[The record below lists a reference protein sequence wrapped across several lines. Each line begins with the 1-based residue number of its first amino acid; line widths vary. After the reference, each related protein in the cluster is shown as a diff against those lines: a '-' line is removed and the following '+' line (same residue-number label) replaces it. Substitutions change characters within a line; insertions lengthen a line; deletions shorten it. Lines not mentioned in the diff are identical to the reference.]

1 MQIDRLGVAV
11 VAAAVGIVVLT
22 GGAPQLMRELVI
34 GPAAASEQAPVS
46 PATSK
51 SGFGNG
57 GGGLG
62 STSPSSTV
70 TPSSPTAKG
79 TAAGQPNTDLAPPID
94 TAVDRT
100 PLGKSTEQTSQGA
113 LGNGGTGSDASAA
126 GDTSSDDEAG
136 SKSALGKSTQSEQ
149 SASTLAATAAA
160 VTSADAPPVSAI
172 QKASVPE
179 ISGNGSMTQ
188 DIDIDVPG
196 FRGLEPKLSLHYD
209 SSRKT
214 KIGGLYQ
221 GWLGYGWGLEGIHVI
236 ERASPGYGAPNYDA
250 ADGFLLNG
258 QQLVSCVSGMSSPSC
273 STGGTH
279 ATENESYRRISFNGN
294 NNEWTVWER
303 DGTYSTFRSVQAI
316 SGTNPVP
323 GTQEYNLQ
331 HNYRWMRTSVTD
343 TNGNTV
349 QYNYNCPG
357 GPVCYPTNITYNGST
372 IYFHFETRPDYIL
385 TANGHTISY
394 TTARIKSITVW
405 TSGNLRRGYA
415 LYYDQAPFSNA
426 SRLVWVDAY
435 GRNSG
440 VDLSTGALW
449 GSSIKRIRQMNYDG
463 VNYGYVGYGGQFPG
477 VASGTTES
485 FLARQAGD
493 LNFDGRDELFGTQLK
508 QQMVQSGGGSSG
520 TKTYTGTLQWLLT
533 TFTGDGH
540 VSRTQSLYS
549 SPIAVNL
556 EVLPMPFARYF
567 SGRYVAGKNTKDIG
581 FSVTVASLQNQGNG
595 GTTTNYKTTS
605 GVMVTDSSLTM
616 TGRDCPAAGF
626 EGACAGLP
634 AAQTTQTPPTALGTG
649 YASLDIESDGVDG
662 MAVLPGNLIGQ
673 NGYVLGVGDLAGN
686 GRQSIVTADTRSSQI
701 KVFRWLNN
709 AWTVTSSQAIGC
721 NGDLNRGAY
730 PPVCVL
736 GDINGD
742 GTTDLVK
749 AVYSSSANGYYVD
762 VWLSTGYS
770 FQQVASGMWISGTPI
785 LRDLDNDG
793 KVDVFSAAGRSDTE
807 PFKTLQAYGF
817 WSGPSGNSLAQSP
830 FAVRGSSLMG
840 DFNGDGMPDMVDS
853 PTSLAVSN
861 PGSGNPNLLRSVT
874 LETGGTIAIDY
885 APSSRW
891 SNTFMPQVMHAVSK
905 ITTNDGRGVV
915 AATDYSYWG
924 GVYDPV
930 SRKFL
935 GYRSVTAVKPL
946 AGGEV
951 TRPSVETIYRQD
963 VASYGLPESVI
974 WRDGNGTVRKQIYQE
989 YAVNISAKPY
999 TALNTATTTVLTE
1012 NLRAELKVARTFDAY
1027 ANIRLITDYGRVDVS
1042 GDELIT
1048 ERFFSP
1054 NTSSYIVSRLIAER
1068 SQAVGDGPYIK
1079 YDHFYYDGST
1089 DVWQVPSKGNL
1100 TWKLSFMTKTPDRL
1114 SNTYYTY
1121 DSYGNRISKVDPM
1134 GQRTE
1139 WDYEATYHLYP
1150 VTERSPRYFASGGQP
1165 ADTRFVSTIAYDTV
1179 CGLPSLKTDPNKI
1192 TESFEYDP
1200 FCRPSNYSHGGFGRY
1215 ERTVYENEGNPSNQ
1229 AILTLTQQS
1238 NGNGEVYKRIWYDGL
1253 GRPWLQEASAYA
1265 AGEYAPIVET
1275 AYDGR
1280 GNAWRTAVPRFG
1292 NDPTPVWTTNSYDWD
1307 DKVVKTVN
1315 ADGSSR
1321 TYTRQLYLDAIGN
1334 TSNVPLWVTFQV
1346 DEELQ
1351 DLRTFTSTRGEVIDI
1366 QRVAPE
1372 GTFADYRSFNALG
1385 QLTRVVDQGGANWTY
1400 TYDLVG
1406 NRLTASDPD
1415 FGTWIY
1421 EYDTSSRLTKQ
1432 TDARGYVTTMQYDQL
1447 DRLLLQQTTAPGQT
1461 TPVVVAKNTY
1471 DVNTDPSYHNIGLLT
1486 KSENATASVV
1496 FYNVFHGSGRFVRTD
1511 ATIDGLTNVYNEV
1524 RGRQDEKI
1532 WLDYTPISIGNTNS
1546 RWGYNTSNLLSS
1558 IPGYIT
1564 SILYEADGQTR
1575 SITYANGVTT
1585 SFTYSP
1591 TRRWLTRV
1599 TTVKG
1604 ATVLMDNQYTRD
1616 KLGRIKT
1623 ITGLTLADSWAYTY
1637 DGFGRLK
1644 TADNLGNN
1652 ALDETYSYSLTG
1664 NLLSRTRVAGA
1675 YVYPAGNAVRPHAA
1689 TQIGTATLTYDAN
1702 GNMLSDGKRTLT
1714 WDGSNRLSTVAQ
1726 SGSTVTLS
1734 YGPDGARA
1742 KKVWAF
1748 GKIVYPS
1755 ADIEID
1761 RTTPGT
1767 DVFTFYPHPD
1777 LKIVVNNATHAVTN
1791 QFLHRDHLNSV
1802 RQVTGSAGT
1811 IVEQTGY
1818 AVFGERTNTTMQTQK
1833 GYIGERFDPE
1843 TGLMYLNARYYDPV
1857 FGRFIS
1863 PDDWDP
1869 TKEGVGTNRYAYADN
1884 DPVNKSDPN
1893 GHNYGANAQGPN
1905 DGSTDRSGPVDGIG
1919 GSEVTAAQISRSEE
1933 AATKHEIDAMDSRMK
1948 RGEMGL
1954 PGSGPVSLS
1963 DFYAAAPA
1971 GAWNGF
1977 ATFANFIT
1985 SAGKSGLPTIDPATP
2000 SAALGQKNGANT
2012 VGALALRGAKV
2023 EPTTKAAAKP
2033 TFPDQVFNTGKA
2045 PNLGAPFQVKGGVYF
2060 NDRGIAQPWTAHYD
2074 AFGRNI
2080 ARTDFNAGNKAAGIP
2095 DTHYSTYRW
2104 AKGIDHQMI
2113 QNHVPGEYPGN

>member
-11 VAAAVGIVVLT
+11 IAAAMGIAVLT
-22 GGAPQLMRELVI
+22 GGAPQLMRELAI
-34 GPAAASEQAPVS
+34 GPAAAAEQAPAS
-46 PATSK
+46 AATSK

-62 STSPSSTV
+62 SASPSSTTV
-70 TPSSPTAKG
+70 PSSTTTKG
-79 TAAGQPNTDLAPPID
+79 TAPAVGQPDAEAAPPID

-100 PLGKSTEQTSQGA
+100 PLGKSTQQAGQDALDNGA
-113 LGNGGTGSDASAA
+113 ASSDASTV
-126 GDTSSDDEAG
+126 GDTSSEDEAG
-136 SKSALGKSTQSEQ
+136 SKSALGKSTQSQE
-149 SASTLAATAAA
+149 SASTLAAAVAA
-160 VTSADAPPVSAI
+160 VTPADAPPVSAI

-179 ISGNGSMTQ
+179 VSSNGSMTQ

-196 FRGLEPKLSLHYD
+196 FRGLEPKISLHYD
-209 SSRKT
+209 SSRKS

-236 ERASPGYGAPNYDA
+236 ERASAGYGAPQFLDTDVY
-250 ADGFLLNG
+250 LLNG
-258 QQLVSCVSGMSSPSC
+258 QQLVACASGMSSPSC
-273 STGGTH
+273 ATGGTH
-279 ATENESYRRISFNGN
+279 TTENESYRRVNFNPN
-294 NNEWTVWER
+294 NNEWTVTER
-303 DGTYSTFRSVQAI
+303 DGTFSTFRSASAI
-316 SGTNPVP
+316 AGTSPVI
-323 GTQEYNLQ
+323 GTQDYNLQ
-331 HNYRWMRTSVTD
+331 RHYRWMRTSSTD

-357 GPVCYPTNITYNGST
+357 GMVCYPTNITYNGTQIVFS
-372 IYFHFETRPDYIL
+372 FETRPDYIL
-385 TANGHTISY
+385 TANGYNIFY

-426 SRLVWVDAY
+426 SRLVRVDAY

-449 GSSIKRIRQMNYDG
+449 GSSIKTIRQMSYDG

-485 FLARQAGD
+485 FLSRQAGD

-508 QQMVQSGGGSSG
+508 QQ
-520 TKTYTGTLQWLLT
+520 TNTGTLQWLLT
-533 TFTGDGH
+533 TFSPDGH
-540 VSRTQSLYS
+540 ASGTQNLYS
-549 SPIAVNL
+549 TPLSVNL
-556 EVLPMPFARYF
+556 DVLPWPFVRYF
-567 SGRYVAGKNTKDIG
+567 PGRYVAGKTTRDIG
-581 FSVTVASLQNQGNG
+581 YSVTTASLQNQGNG
-595 GTTTNYKTTS
+595 GTSTNYTTTS
-605 GVMVTDSSLTM
+605 SVIATDGNLAISK
-616 TGRDCPAAGF
+616 RDCPAAGF

-634 AAQTTQTPPTALGTG
+634 AAQTTLNSPTALGTG

-686 GRQSIVTADTRSSQI
+686 GRQSIVTADTRSSQV

-709 AWTVTSSQAIGC
+709 AWTLTASQAIGC
-721 NGDLNRGAY
+721 DGDLNRGAF
-730 PPVCVL
+730 PPVCAL

-742 GTTDLVK
+742 GTTDLVR
-749 AVYSSSANGYYVD
+749 AVFSSGANGYYVD

-770 FQQVASGMWISGTPI
+770 FQQVASGMWISGSPI

-793 KVDVFSAAGRSDTE
+793 KVDVFSAGGRSDSD

-817 WSGPSGNSLAQSP
+817 WNSSAGARLAQSP

-853 PTSLAVSN
+853 PTSIAVSN
-861 PGSGNPNLLRSVT
+861 PGSGNPNLLRTVT
-874 LETGGTIAIDY
+874 LETGGTISIDY

-905 ITTNDGRGVV
+905 ITSNDGRGVV

-924 GVYDPV
+924 GLYDPV

-935 GYRSVTAVKPL
+935 GYRSVTAVKPSA
-946 AGGEV
+946 AGEAG
-951 TRPSVETIYRQD
+951 RASIETVYRQD
-963 VASYGLPESVI
+963 VASYGLPETVI
-974 WRDGNGTVRKQIYQE
+974 WRDGYGTVRKQIYQE
-989 YAVNISAKPY
+989 YAVRTSAKPY
-999 TALNTATTTVLTE
+999 TALNTATTTVFTE
-1012 NLRAELKVARTFDAY
+1012 NTRAELKVARTFDAY
-1027 ANIRLITDYGRVDVS
+1027 ANIRKITDYGRVDVS

-1054 NTSSYIVSRLIAER
+1054 NTTSYITSRLIAER

-1079 YDHFYYDGST
+1079 YEHFYYDGSG
-1089 DVWQVPSKGNL
+1089 DVWQVPAKGNL
-1100 TWKLSFMTKTPDRL
+1100 TRKLSFMTKTPDRT
-1114 SNTYYTY
+1114 SITYYNY
-1121 DSYGNRISKVDPM
+1121 DSYGNRTVQVDPM

-1139 WDYEATYHLYP
+1139 WDYDATYHLYP

-1165 ADTRFVSTIAYDTV
+1165 ADTRLVSTTTYDTV

-1200 FCRPSNYSHGGFGRY
+1200 FCRPSRYSHGGFGRY
-1215 ERTVYENEGNPSNQ
+1215 ERTVYENEGNPTTQ
-1229 AILTLTQQS
+1229 AIRTYTQQS
-1238 NGNGEVYKRIWYDGL
+1238 NGNGEVYKRTWYDGL
-1253 GRPWLQEASAYA
+1253 GRPWQEEVSAYT
-1265 AGEYAPIVET
+1265 AGTYPPVVET
-1275 AYDGR
+1275 SYDGR
-1280 GNAWRTAVPRFG
+1280 GNPWRKSLPRFDG
-1292 NDPTPVWTTNSYDWD
+1292 ESWQWTTNTYDWD
-1307 DKVVKTVN
+1307 DRVVKTVN

-1321 TYTRQLYLDAIGN
+1321 TYTRYIYLNAIGN
-1334 TSNVPLWVTFQV
+1334 TSNVPLWVTYML
-1346 DEELQ
+1346 DEEQ
-1351 DLRTFTSTRGEVIDI
+1351 QEVRTFASTRGDVIDV

-1372 GTFADYRSFNALG
+1372 GTFADYRSFDALG
-1385 QLTRVVDQGGANWTY
+1385 KLIRVVDNGGANWTY

-1415 FGTWIY
+1415 LGTWAY

-1432 TDARGYVTTMQYDQL
+1432 TDARGYVATMQYDQL

-1461 TPVVVAKNTY
+1461 TSIVVAKNTY
-1471 DVNTDPSYHNIGLLT
+1471 DVNTDPSFHNLGLLT

-1496 FYNVFHGSGRFVRTD
+1496 YNNVFNGSGRFVRTD
-1511 ATIDGLTNVYNEV
+1511 ATIDGLTNIYNEAH
-1524 RGRQDEKI
+1524 GRQDEKI
-1532 WLDYTPISIGNTNS
+1532 WLDYIPISIGNTNS

-1558 IPGYIT
+1558 IPGYIS

-1591 TRRWLTRV
+1591 TRRFLTRV
-1599 TTVKG
+1599 TTAKG
-1604 ATVLMDNQYTRD
+1604 ATMLMDNQYTRD
-1616 KLGRIKT
+1616 KLGRIKM
-1623 ITGLTLADSWAYTY
+1623 IAGLTAADSWTYTY

-1664 NLLSRTRVAGA
+1664 NLLSRTRVTGA
-1675 YVYPAGNAVRPHAA
+1675 YVYPAGNAARPHAA
-1689 TQIGTATLTYDAN
+1689 TKIGTATLTYDAN
-1702 GNMLSDGKRTLT
+1702 GNMLTDGKRTLT
-1714 WDGSNRLSTVAQ
+1714 WDASNRLSTVAQ
-1726 SGSTVTLS
+1726 TGSTVTLS
-1734 YGPDGARA
+1734 YAPDGARA

-1748 GKIVYPS
+1748 GKMLYPS

-1767 DVFTFYPHPD
+1767 DIFTFYPHPD

-1818 AVFGERTNTTMQTQK
+1818 AAFGERTNTTMQTQK

-1884 DPVNKSDPN
+1884 DPINKSDPN
-1893 GHNYGANAQGPN
+1893 GHAMVSAETTRNAADFVGGLLGYDHDAN
-1905 DGSTDRSGPVDGIG
+1905 GSLSAGRQL
-1919 GSEVTAAQISRSEE
+1919 GSSVRNAISTAANVAWDMGQDPRTWKG
-1933 AATKHEIDAMDSRMK
+1933 AAKIGT
-1948 RGEMGL
+1948 
-1954 PGSGPVSLS
+1954 GSAVVAGTVVSS
-1963 DFYAAAPA
+1963 GVAEV
-1971 GAWNGF
+1971 G
-1977 ATFANFIT
+1977 
-1985 SAGKSGLPTIDPATP
+1985 SAGVATP
-2000 SAALGQKNGANT
+2000 AVA
-2012 VGALALRGAKV
+2012 VGATAGVAVGGAIAADGAKDISDSFRGALYNQKQ
-2023 EPTTKAAAKP
+2023 TDDGRADKATSKIDRAAFKSEREAYWKTEAKNNPSSYNASNLERMNKGRAPIGSDGNPMELHHIDRTPEGGIKP
-2033 TFPDQVFNTGKA
+2033 MT
-2045 PNLGAPFQVKGGVYF
+2045 
-2060 NDRGIAQPWTAHYD
+2060 
-2074 AFGRNI
+2074 
-2080 ARTDFNAGNKAAGIP
+2080 RTDHRLGENYKLNHP
-2095 DTHYSTYRW
+2095 D
-2104 AKGIDHQMI
+2104 
-2113 QNHVPGEYPGN
+2113 